1 MLTEERQ
8 QMILD
13 LLNKQN
19 VVHLHE
25 LCEVL
30 NASESTIRR
39 DLSQLAKEGKLTRI
53 HGGAK
58 RKYTVEREFAYHEKT
73 VKNIQSKE
81 IVGKIAASLVEEGD
95 TIFIDAGTTTLK
107 MIPYLKDKKIR
118 VVTNGI
124 HHSLA
129 LSEEGIETYLL
140 GGQLKEGT
148 KAIVGPSAQMQMEQY
163 RFRKVF
169 LGMNGVDSDFGY
181 TTPDEDEAMIKR
193 LAIARSSQSFVCV
206 DNTKMGKVGFCKVAD
221 IEDAHLITTDLTDG
235 QLEIMLNKT
244 TIYQKETN

>member
-8 QMILD
+8 QIILD

-19 VVHLHE
+19 VVHLHQ
-25 LCEVL
+25 LCELL

-39 DLSQLAKEGKLTRI
+39 DLSQLDKEGKLTRI

-73 VKNIQSKE
+73 VKNIHSKE
-81 IVGKIAASLVEEGD
+81 EVGKIAASLVEEGD

-107 MIPYLKDKKIR
+107 MIPYLKEKKIR

-129 LSEEGIETYLL
+129 LSEEGINTYLL

-148 KAIVGPSAQMQMEQY
+148 KAIIGPSAQMQLEQY
-163 RFRKVF
+163 RFRKAF
-169 LGMNGVDSDFGY
+169 LGMNGVDPEFGY

-206 DNTKMGKVGFCKVAD
+206 DNTKFGKVSFCKVAD
-221 IEDAHLITTDLTDG
+221 IEDCDLVTIELTDG
-235 QLEIMLNKT
+235 QLAATSEKT
-244 TIYQKETN
+244 MIYQKETK